1 MKLFAWAPEKNAH
14 LKRER
19 GIRFEAVL
27 FHLEAGDVL
36 DIFEHP
42 NQDRY
47 PGQRIYAIEIEIE
60 IEAYVYLVPF
70 VESETEVF
78 LKAIIPSPKA
88 TQRYKR

>member
-1 MKLFAWAPEKNAH
+1 MKLFAWAPETNAH

-47 PGQRIYAIEIEIE
+47 PGQRIYAIEIE
-60 IEAYVYLVPF
+60 AYVYLVPF
-70 VESETEVF
+70 VESENEVF
-78 LKAIIPSPKA
+78 LKTIIPSPKA